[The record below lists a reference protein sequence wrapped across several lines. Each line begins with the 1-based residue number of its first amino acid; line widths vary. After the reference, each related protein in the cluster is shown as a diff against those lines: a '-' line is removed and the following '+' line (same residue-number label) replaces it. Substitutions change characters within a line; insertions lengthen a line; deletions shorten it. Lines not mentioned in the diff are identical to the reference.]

1 MAVSAE
7 TQAIMDTLTVEGE
20 ATRAV
25 VNVKLERLEGILSTV
40 SNNIAMQTQ
49 ILTGQVE
56 VAAEAM
62 EQQKVAN
69 EKASV
74 KQNEETS
81 KVTNEAKKERVNLLK
96 TVKNTSGEM
105 FKGLLNTLTNIA
117 IGGVALTAFAGLA
130 TGVFDSLTGGGFTKF
145 TKDIFGGDWAGI
157 RENLDNGSYGFS
169 DGMNKLAT
177 FALRLA
183 PGGDLN
189 VSVNNFIDSLTK
201 VTNFLLEN
209 PLLSMGLV
217 VGGMVALRGA
227 TRFLTRG
234 LMRMSGRL
242 IAGGIAGL
250 ATAFGLK
257 PPKASD
263 LTPNKTP
270 TPGPDDL
277 DPRGKTQLG
286 PDGKPKGPSVQTE
299 VDQPKQRKFT
309 VDANG
314 KFYGSDGKE
323 LKGAA
328 LSNAQRTYNADQAK
342 LAQAAVPD
350 KAPVVDTTVTPKAQ
364 QVGRSLGRGGP
375 KPGDLGKEIAKRSAG
390 KVAKSV
396 AKKVG
401 AAMLK
406 AIPVV
411 GAAVGAWFAITSLA
425 RGDTTTAA
433 LEGTS
438 IFLPSLSGAPVDLL
452 AIATGVFFDVYGETY
467 DPSNPEHR
475 EMMKAIGEMIEQEME
490 KYKNE
495 RDADRRTAYDNADAE
510 TRAAFMSQAEIAQ
523 MGPGGITAGMA
534 RVGGVTVRTARPG
547 FFGGYPSAS
556 DNAAFFEE
564 MRQGENYAGSP
575 ANLAARA
582 ARAAAGGSGSGT
594 YNDNR
599 TTNNV
604 VQGGANVS
612 NKTEN
617 QAAVFGSGG
626 ASDRTGNPFG
636 LPGTIQ

>member
-40 SNNIAMQTQ
+40 SNNIAIQTQ

-69 EKASV
+69 ERASV
-74 KQNEETS
+74 KQNEETD
-81 KVTNEAKKERVNLLK
+81 KVTKEAKKERVNLLK

-145 TKDIFGGDWAGI
+145 TTDILGGDWAGI
-157 RENLDNGSYGFS
+157 REKLENGSYGFS
-169 DGMNKLAT
+169 DGMGKLAT

-189 VSVNNFIDSLTK
+189 ESLTNFIDKLGK
-201 VTNFLLEN
+201 VTSFLMEN

-250 ATAFGLK
+250 AAALGIK

-277 DPRGKTQLG
+277 DPRGKAQLG

-299 VDQPKQRKFT
+299 VNQPKRKFT
-309 VDANG
+309 VTDG

-323 LKGAA
+323 LKGGA
-328 LSNAQRTYNADQAK
+328 LANAQRTYNADQAK
-342 LAQAAVPD
+342 LAQAAAPD
-350 KAPVVDTTVTPKAQ
+350 KPPVVDTTTSTPKAK
-364 QVGRSLGRGGP
+364 QVGRSTGRGGP

-438 IFLPSLSGAPVDLL
+438 IFLPSLSGAPVDIL
-452 AIATGVFFDVYGETY
+452 AIATGVFFDVYNETY

-475 EMMKAIGEMIEQEME
+475 EMMKEIGEMIEKEME
-490 KYKNE
+490 KYKND
-495 RDADRRTAYDNADAE
+495 RDEDKRTAYDNADAE
-510 TRAAFMSQAEIAQ
+510 TRAAFTSQAERAQ

-534 RVGGVTVRTARPG
+534 RVGGVTVRTAKPG

-564 MRQGENYAGSP
+564 MKQGENYAGSP

-604 VQGGANVS
+604 VQGGSNVS

-626 ASDRTGNPFG
+626 GSDRTGNPFG